1 MGHSSYFI
9 IKTKVNN
16 NIMTFDEYNNFKK
29 QLDFINTR
37 ISYNIGILDSRWLE
51 RKMNDNDKITHY
63 KDLKNLN
70 NIYEDYIEMQKIV
83 KQYIH

>member
-1 MGHSSYFI
+1 
-9 IKTKVNN
+9 
-16 NIMTFDEYNNFKK
+16 MTFDEYNNFKK

-70 NIYEDYIEMQKIV
+70 NIYEDYIKMQKIV
-83 KQYIH
+83 KQYME

>member
-1 MGHSSYFI
+1 
-9 IKTKVNN
+9 
-16 NIMTFDEYNNFKK
+16 MTFDEYNNFKK
-29 QLDFINTR
+29 QLDFVNTR

-70 NIYEDYIEMQKIV
+70 NIYEDYIKLQKIV
-83 KQYIH
+83 KQYIE

>member
-1 MGHSSYFI
+1 
-9 IKTKVNN
+9 
-16 NIMTFDEYNNFKK
+16 MTFDEYNNFKK

-51 RKMNDNDKITHY
+51 RKMNDNDKITHD

-70 NIYEDYIEMQKIV
+70 NIYEDYIKLQKIV
-83 KQYIH
+83 KQYIE

>member
-1 MGHSSYFI
+1 
-9 IKTKVNN
+9 
-16 NIMTFDEYNNFKK
+16 MTFDEYNNFKK

-51 RKMNDNDKITHY
+51 RKMNDDDKITY
-63 KDLKNLN
+63 DKDLKNLN

-83 KQYIH
+83 KQYMH

>member
-1 MGHSSYFI
+1 
-9 IKTKVNN
+9 
-16 NIMTFDEYNNFKK
+16 MTFDEYNNFKK

-83 KQYIH
+83 KHYMH

>member
-1 MGHSSYFI
+1 
-9 IKTKVNN
+9 
-16 NIMTFDEYNNFKK
+16 MTFDEYNNFKK
-29 QLDFINTR
+29 QLDFVNTR

-70 NIYEDYIEMQKIV
+70 NIYEDYIKLQKIV
-83 KQYIH
+83 KQYME